1 MTESQ
6 GPRTQLT
13 GRTPWGNLH
22 GPLRRFLRTETGS
35 AAVLL
40 FATLAALAWSNI
52 DFASYERLWSTQ
64 LYIGV
69 TDDRISLD
77 LHDWLNSGLMT
88 FFFFVVGLEARRE
101 FDMGD
106 LRERRR
112 VTLPA
117 LAGVGGMLVPVA
129 IYLAFNA
136 GSSSAQGWGAA
147 MSTDT
152 AFALGMLALVGP
164 RFPRRLRAFM
174 LTFTVVD
181 DVIALAVIALV
192 YSEQV
197 STVPLLTACS
207 LFVLVL
213 VLRGF
218 RVTSGFV
225 YAVLGVAIWV
235 AMLKS
240 GVDPVV
246 TGLALGLLTYAYPAT
261 RDDLER
267 ASGLFRLFREQP
279 TGELARSARV
289 GLTAAISPNE
299 RLQERFHPW
308 TSYVIVP
315 LFALANVGLPITGEL
330 LSRAFSSP
338 VTLGILCGFVL
349 GKPVGI
355 VGVSWL
361 VTRLSRGRLSPPVGW
376 VAAAGGGT
384 IAGIGFTVSLLIAG
398 KAFHGEQLDE
408 AKIGVLSAAL
418 CASALT
424 WVLSRVTG
432 MLPHRLKV
440 RALMGASEPV
450 VDLVAL
456 VDDERDHVHGPV
468 DAIVTVLEYGDY
480 ECPYCGRAEP
490 VIRELLRTMDDV
502 RHVWRHLPLTDVHP
516 NAQLAAEASEA
527 AAAQGA
533 FWDMHDRLLDN
544 QDDLRVPDLV
554 EQAESLG
561 LDTDRFLRDL
571 QEHMGADRIEE
582 DLATAEES
590 GASGTPTFFINGRL
604 HRGGYDKESLHAAV
618 RAARVRA
625 NLNP

>member
-1 MTESQ
+1 MTDSQ
-6 GPRTQLT
+6 GPRSQLT
-13 GRTPWGNLH
+13 GRTPWGHLRQ
-22 GPLRRFLRTETGS
+22 PLRQFMRTETGS

-40 FATLAALAWSNI
+40 SATLAALAWANI
-52 DFASYERLWSTQ
+52 DFSSYERLWSTQ
-64 LYIGV
+64 LYIGIA
-69 TDDRISLD
+69 DDRISLN
-77 LHDWLNSGLMT
+77 LHDWVNSGLMT
-88 FFFFVVGLEARRE
+88 FFFFVAGLEARRE

-112 VTLPA
+112 VALPS

-129 IYLAFNA
+129 IYLGLNA
-136 GSSSAQGWGAA
+136 GSPSAQGWGTA

-164 RFPRRLRAFM
+164 RFPRRLRAFV

-181 DVIALAVIALV
+181 DVLALAVIAIV

-197 STVPLLTACS
+197 AAVPLLTACA
-207 LFVLVL
+207 LFALVL
-213 VLRGF
+213 LLRAAG
-218 RVTSGFV
+218 VSSGFV
-225 YAVLGVAIWV
+225 YAALGVALWV

-289 GLTAAISPNE
+289 GLRTAISPNE
-299 RLQERFHPW
+299 RLQELYHPW

-315 LFALANVGLPITGEL
+315 LFALANTGLPITGEL

-338 VTLGILCGFVL
+338 ITLGILIGFVV

-361 VTRLSRGRLSPPVGW
+361 VTRLSRGRLRPPVGW
-376 VAAAGGGT
+376 AAAAGGGT

-398 KAFHGEQLDE
+398 IAFHGSELEE
-408 AKIGVLSAAL
+408 AKVGVLSAAL
-418 CASALT
+418 CASAIT
-424 WVLSRVTG
+424 WVLSRVTA
-432 MLPHRLKV
+432 MLPHPLKG
-440 RALMGASEPV
+440 RALLGRAAPV
-450 VDLVAL
+450 VDLTTM
-456 VDDERDHVHGPV
+456 VDHERDHVRGPE
-468 DAIVTVLEYGDY
+468 DATVTVLEYGDY

-490 VIRELLRTMDDV
+490 VIRDTLLGLGDV

-516 NAQLAAEASEA
+516 NAQLRAEAAEA

-533 FWDMHDRLLDN
+533 FWEMHEWLLAN
-544 QDDLRVPDLV
+544 QEDLQVQALV
-554 EQAESLG
+554 QQAESLG
-561 LDTDRFLRDL
+561 LDAERFRQDL
-571 QEHMGADRIEE
+571 LDHMGADRIEE
-582 DLATAEES
+582 DLSTAAES
-590 GASGTPTFFINGRL
+590 GASGTPTFFINGRW
-604 HRGGYDKESLHAAV
+604 HRGAYDSDSLHKAV
-618 RAARVRA
+618 KAARVRA
-625 NLNP
+625 NLSP